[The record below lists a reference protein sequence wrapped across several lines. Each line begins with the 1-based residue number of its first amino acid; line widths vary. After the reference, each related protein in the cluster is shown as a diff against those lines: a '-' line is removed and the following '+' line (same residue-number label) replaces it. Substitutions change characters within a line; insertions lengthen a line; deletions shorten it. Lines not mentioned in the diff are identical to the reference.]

1 MIKQISGSQM
11 ISEALHEEG
20 VEIVFG
26 YPGGAAL
33 NIYDETYKQTY
44 FKHVLVRHEQ
54 AAVHAADG
62 YARVSGKVGV
72 AFVTSGPGFTNA
84 VTGLA
89 TAYSDSIPVVL
100 ISGQV
105 PTFMIGTDAFQ
116 EIDAVGISRPC
127 VKHNFLVNSVEE
139 LPRIIKGRF
148 TSQDQAAQDQFISI
162 SQKTSLQGLAT
173 LSIQKKFLS
182 QATNRHI
189 KATLSR

>member
-1 MIKQISGSQM
+1 M

-127 VKHNFLVNSVEE
+127 VKHNF
-139 LPRIIKGRF
+139 
-148 TSQDQAAQDQFISI
+148 
-162 SQKTSLQGLAT
+162 
-173 LSIQKKFLS
+173 
-182 QATNRHI
+182 
-189 KATLSR
+189 

>member
-72 AFVTSGPGFTNA
+72 AYKRSHWSCHGLQRQHPSCAYKRSSTN
-84 VTGLA
+84 L
-89 TAYSDSIPVVL
+89 YD
-100 ISGQV
+100 
-105 PTFMIGTDAFQ
+105 
-116 EIDAVGISRPC
+116 
-127 VKHNFLVNSVEE
+127 
-139 LPRIIKGRF
+139 
-148 TSQDQAAQDQFISI
+148 
-162 SQKTSLQGLAT
+162 
-173 LSIQKKFLS
+173 
-182 QATNRHI
+182 RHRC
-189 KATLSR
+189 LSRD